1 MCKAS
6 FNDGGLSL
14 GEVTTAPT
22 PVFIGVNILSELV
35 ASMSLIN
42 TT

>member
-1 MCKAS
+1 MCKDS
-6 FNDGGLSL
+6 FSDGGLSWGGVAISSTRVCV
-14 GEVTTAPT
+14 GE
-22 PVFIGVNILSELV
+22 NILSELV

>member
-6 FNDGGLSL
+6 FKDGGLTL
-14 GEVTTAPT
+14 GGVTTFAT
-22 PVFIGVNILSELV
+22 PVCVGVNILSELV

>member
-1 MCKAS
+1 MQS
-6 FNDGGLSL
+6 FFGEGGLSL
-14 GEVTTAPT
+14 GGVTTSAT
-22 PVFIGVNILSELV
+22 RVCVGVNILSELV

>member
-1 MCKAS
+1 
-6 FNDGGLSL
+6 LSL
-14 GEVTTAPT
+14 GGVATSATR
-22 PVFIGVNILSELV
+22 VCVGVNILSELV